1 MVQSMSLKSALYVLA
16 MLTVAGMQI
25 MRRRRL
31 RKKSRQAGAADD
43 APNTSPFMVPF
54 ALDAKRQVTAYQEF
68 VPGFWIG
75 FDPACQSVVFVSQE
89 VNEDSTFVPSIHR
102 YILAVQAA
110 EPRESK
116 WITVERASGHVEAG
130 TSYRVSGTIVA
141 KISKPRNLIVKF
153 IVPQKS
159 GVNNSLHLAAANIT
173 TDYSGFSFMESI
185 SADALGAPDRS
196 KRSRVAIFLP
206 LLDGVL
212 AEIGAFDVNLEKA

>member
-75 FDPACQSVVFVSQE
+75 FDPACRSVVFVSQE

-110 EPRESK
+110 EPREKYPSARE
-116 WITVERASGHVEAG
+116 IQEIACG
-130 TSYRVSGTIVA
+130 
-141 KISKPRNLIVKF
+141 P
-153 IVPQKS
+153 KS
-159 GVNNSLHLAAANIT
+159 LRGKV
-173 TDYSGFSFMESI
+173 
-185 SADALGAPDRS
+185 RS
-196 KRSRVAIFLP
+196 CVHH
-206 LLDGVL
+206 
-212 AEIGAFDVNLEKA
+212 E